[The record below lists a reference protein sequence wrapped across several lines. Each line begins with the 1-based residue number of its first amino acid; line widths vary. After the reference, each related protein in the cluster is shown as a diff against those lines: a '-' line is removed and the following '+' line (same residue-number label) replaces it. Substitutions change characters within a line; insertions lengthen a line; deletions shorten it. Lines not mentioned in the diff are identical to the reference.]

1 MGPHSD
7 HLVGRQDVLD
17 HGLEDRLRVN
27 IADMRDEHGL
37 RYLVQ
42 GQDIIFNLAGQ
53 VSHTDS
59 MVDPYTDLEI
69 NARSQLSL
77 LEACRHG
84 NPAAKVV
91 FASTRQIYGRPEYL
105 PVDERHPLQ
114 PVDIN
119 GINKLA
125 GEWYH
130 MVYHQVYGLRT
141 VSLRLT
147 NTYGPRM
154 RIRDARQTFIGWWF
168 RQLLEGQTLSIFGVG
183 LQVRDFNYIDDVI
196 EALLMVAFHEA
207 ADGQIYNLGSDDPI
221 NLLNLARLMIEV
233 NGGGQ
238 FDLRPFP
245 DERKRID
252 IGDYYGDYRRIRGHI
267 ERVVPGFDNFEQ
279 RIATPGGFALPNGPR
294 DAREFATADGKA
306 HFVPAGCDGLAHQ
319 CRVCQQAVGADEAIG
334 QCDAGGEPVR
344 VRGAGGVLRREAE
357 EAQDA
362 QLVFLDA
369 GGGRSDK
376 HDSFPQ
382 DVRVTPDMVMDFSG
396 RIAVQRI
403 DGEVPAQRIRL
414 PVIGEGHDSAP
425 PIGLHVMAQR
435 GDFVRRVINHRSH
448 RAMLNAGGMNRNAGR
463 LESRHHILRRQRG
476 CNVDVANGLA
486 QQRIAHRASGHA
498 RLSASRGHQRKNL
511 LQAWLFQPAGTGE

>member
-1 MGPHSD
+1 MPTVPTEHNAYFRGKHVLITGGLGFIGSNLA
-7 HLVGRQDVLD
+7 HRLVALGAEVLILD
-17 HGLEDRLRVN
+17 SLIPEYGGNVFNIHGLESRLRVN

-42 GQDIIFNLAGQ
+42 GQDVIFNLAGQ

-59 MVDPYTDLEI
+59 MIDPYTDLEI

-114 PVDIN
+114 PADVN

-130 MVYHQVYGLRT
+130 IVYNQVYGLRT

-168 RQLLEGQTLSIFGVG
+168 RQLLEGQTLSIFGDG

-238 FDLRPFP
+238 YDLRPFP
-245 DERKRID
+245 DDRKRID
-252 IGDYYGDYRRIRGHI
+252 IGDFYGDYRRIRSKLGW
-267 ERVVPGFDNFEQ
+267 RPLVGL
-279 RIATPGGFALPNGPR
+279 R
-294 DAREFATADGKA
+294 
-306 HFVPAGCDGLAHQ
+306 DGLTRTTDYFRAN
-319 CRVCQQAVGADEAIG
+319 
-334 QCDAGGEPVR
+334 
-344 VRGAGGVLRREAE
+344 
-357 EAQDA
+357 
-362 QLVFLDA
+362 LD
-369 GGGRSDK
+369 
-376 HDSFPQ
+376 HY
-382 DVRVTPDMVMDFSG
+382 V
-396 RIAVQRI
+396 
-403 DGEVPAQRIRL
+403 
-414 PVIGEGHDSAP
+414 
-425 PIGLHVMAQR
+425 
-435 GDFVRRVINHRSH
+435 
-448 RAMLNAGGMNRNAGR
+448 
-463 LESRHHILRRQRG
+463 
-476 CNVDVANGLA
+476 
-486 QQRIAHRASGHA
+486 
-498 RLSASRGHQRKNL
+498 
-511 LQAWLFQPAGTGE
+511 